1 MKKIKLFEAFSVEE
15 YETDKVYEKW
25 VSNNPDLFSSL
36 LESVEDANDE
46 EDPEGNPEDGIEG
59 TDWLADDQ
67 LSAGEMRAMERDL
80 QIISKEQLAALY
92 LKALGKYEFGDP
104 EKGGKGGT
112 VSERV
117 MQDSYVTGIPGIEA
131 FCNEDWRS
139 GKLYIGPAGLSDA
152 IGLESKGTVT
162 RTVNKFYLL
171 LKQGSGSYEEVVYP
185 KIIDAFEYLKGQNVD
200 VIQSIA
206 REAIQDPATSTVHR
220 SAMKQRGIS
229 KEQSISIGKSIHSL
243 FLDLFKNPFFQKDV
257 CKVQKNE
264 ISKISKE
271 ISMSYDQLRS
281 FYKDYLVKNRMLD
294 KFNWCNAA

>member
-1 MKKIKLFEAFSVEE
+1 MKRIKLFEEFSPEE
-15 YETDKVYEKW
+15 YEVDKIYEKW
-25 VSNNPDLFSSL
+25 AANNPELVGILF
-36 LESVEDANDE
+36 ESMEGEE
-46 EDPEGNPEDGIEG
+46 EDPEEENTGDSN
-59 TDWLADDQ
+59 WLDDNE
-67 LSAGEMRAMERDL
+67 LSPGELRAMQRDL

-92 LKALGKYEFGDP
+92 LKALGKYEFGNPDK
-104 EKGGKGGT
+104 EGKGGT

-185 KIIDAFEYLKGQNVD
+185 KILEAFDYLKDQNVD

-206 REAIQDPATSTVHR
+206 ADGIQDPSTSTVHR
-220 SAMKQRGIS
+220 SAMKKRGIS
-229 KEQSISIGKSIHSL
+229 KEQGINIGKSIHSL
-243 FLDLFKNPFFQKDV
+243 FLDLFKNPFFGKDV
-257 CKVQKNE
+257 CKVQRNA
-264 ISKISKE
+264 IGKISRE
-271 ISMSYDQLRS
+271 MSMPYEELRL
-281 FYKDYLVKNRMLD
+281 FYKDYLTKNKMLD